1 MKEIK
6 RLSDH
11 LKNRISDLA
20 GARNGGNKVIG
31 YTPGGY
37 MPEELVLAAG
47 AIPLGMIKGGD
58 PSAVAL
64 ADAYI
69 CRWLDPFCRSQIGY
83 AVSGTD
89 PYYSILDLLAV
100 PVTDNHIR
108 AVADVISYNT
118 RLKVFPFGVPHMKEQ
133 TAHDYYLHG
142 LVQLRI
148 KLEAVTG
155 NKITDQRLAE
165 AILLC
170 NRERELFRRISELR
184 KKDAV
189 PISGSHFVAL
199 HHASFLADK
208 RFMVEILESLTETM
222 AKAASRP
229 ARRPRILLTGS
240 TLAQGDHS
248 LLDMIED
255 SGGIVVMEEFAEC
268 IRPYWEDISIEGD
281 PLAALAD
288 GYFQRRVPPAWFR
301 PGQERRDFI
310 VKLAREWRVDGV
322 IWYQLMMRESYKT
335 ESYYFQDFLQQA
347 TGLPLF
353 VVESDY
359 EQTEAGPMR
368 TRVETFLDVIGKGGR

>member
-1 MKEIK
+1 MKEII

-11 LKNRISDLA
+11 LKNRISDLTR
-20 GARNGGNKVIG
+20 ARDGGQKIIG

-47 AIPLGMIKGGD
+47 AIPLGMIRGGD
-58 PSAVAL
+58 PAAVAL
-64 ADAYI
+64 ANAYI

-83 AVSGTD
+83 SVSGTD
-89 PYYSILDLLAV
+89 PCYAILDLLAV

-108 AVADVISYNT
+108 AIADVVSYNT
-118 RLKVFPFGVPHMKEQ
+118 RLEVFPFGVPHMKEQ
-133 TAHDYYLHG
+133 NAYEYYLHG
-142 LVQLRI
+142 LDQLRI
-148 KLEAVTG
+148 KVEEVTG
-155 NKITDQRLAE
+155 NEITDQRLE
-165 AILLC
+165 ESIELC
-170 NRERELFRRISELR
+170 NRERELFRQISLLR
-184 KKDAV
+184 KADGV
-189 PISGSHFVAL
+189 PISGSQYIAL

-208 RFMVEILESLTETM
+208 RFMVEILESLAETL

-229 ARRPRILLTGS
+229 AQRPRILLTGS
-240 TLAQGDHS
+240 TLAQGDHC
-248 LLDMIED
+248 LLDLIED
-255 SGGIVVMEEFAEC
+255 AGGVVVMEEFAEC
-268 IRPYWEDISIEGD
+268 MRPYWEGISLEGN
-281 PLAALAD
+281 PLVALAD

-310 VKLAREWRVDGV
+310 VKLAQEWRVDGV

-359 EQTEAGPMR
+359 DQTEAGSMR
-368 TRVETFLDVIGKGGR
+368 TRVETFLDVIGKGVC